1 MAVAFLPTLDGTT
14 LPPPADQSYTRLYRG
29 GTLTMASGK
38 IVHDLVDDAARHRFT
53 LNFVY
58 LTATQL
64 NSLQTLYHGLRSS
77 TATFTDIRNLSY
89 TVTRPEGGELDI
101 QPQVT
106 AGGDI
111 KYHVSMELVE
121 DS

>member
-1 MAVAFLPTLDGTT
+1 
-14 LPPPADQSYTRLYRG
+14 
-29 GTLTMASGK
+29 MASGK
-38 IVHDLVDDAARHRFT
+38 IVHDLIDDAARHRFG
-53 LNFVY
+53 LRFIY
-58 LTATQL
+58 LSATQL
-64 NSLQTLYHGLRSS
+64 NSLQSLYHGLRNT

-111 KYHVSMELVE
+111 KYNVSMELVE